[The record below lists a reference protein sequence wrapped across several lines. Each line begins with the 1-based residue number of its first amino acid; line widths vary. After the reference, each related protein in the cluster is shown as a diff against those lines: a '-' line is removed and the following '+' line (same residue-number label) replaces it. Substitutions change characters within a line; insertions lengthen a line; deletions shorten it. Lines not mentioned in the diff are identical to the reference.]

1 MTHQE
6 HQPTLI
12 VKQRDMMKSKVLERE
27 QKKRDTIEYIVIVLA
42 VVCLFVHLIGDN
54 L

>member
-6 HQPTLI
+6 HQPTWI
-12 VKQRDMMKSKVLERE
+12 VREQDMIKSKILERE
-27 QKKRDTIEYIVIVLA
+27 QKKRNTIEYIVIVLA
-42 VVCLFVHLIGDN
+42 VVCLFVHLLGDG